1 MFLTEFELVDSFIKF
16 SKKNKR
22 FYIRELPTNFG
33 RPDIIELS
41 INTSLL
47 EERFHSNSNIP
58 HIQRVDTYI
67 LSYLKGK
74 SYVRKNTVL
83 RNLNLDLPVLNSS
96 LNRLSNRGMLDIDGG
111 LIRLK
116 STRELLFISSLSV
129 YEAKLTNWKY
139 VIEQAERHLWFS
151 NQSFILLPELSEDIQ
166 KKAEE
171 LAHRRGVGVVVTN
184 NRKIICKTKK
194 KRNKLINTPLLW
206 EINEG
211 IIDGK
216 FKIE

>member
-47 EERFHSNSNIP
+47 EKRLLNSNVP

-74 SYVRKNTVL
+74 SYVKKETVL

-96 LNRLSNRGMLDIDGG
+96 LSRLMNRDMIDIDGN

-116 STRELLFISSLSV
+116 SITDLLFISSLSV

-151 NQSFILLPELSEDIQ
+151 NLSFILLPELSEDIQ
-166 KKAEE
+166 QKAKE
-171 LAHRRGVGVVVTN
+171 LAHRRGVGVAVTN
-184 NRKIICKTKK
+184 NHKIIFKTKNRK
-194 KRNKLINTPLLW
+194 NKLINTPLLW

>member
-47 EERFHSNSNIP
+47 EKRLLNSNVP

-74 SYVRKNTVL
+74 SYVKKETVL

-96 LNRLSNRGMLDIDGG
+96 LGRLMNRDMIDIDGN

-116 STRELLFISSLSV
+116 SITDLLFISSLSV

-166 KKAEE
+166 QKAKE
-171 LAHRRGVGVVVTN
+171 LAHRRGVGVAVTN
-184 NRKIICKTKK
+184 NHKIIFKTKNRK
-194 KRNKLINTPLLW
+194 NKLINTPLLW

>member
-16 SKKNKR
+16 SKKNKK

-47 EERFHSNSNIP
+47 EKRLLNSNVP
-58 HIQRVDTYI
+58 YIQRVDTYI

-74 SYVRKNTVL
+74 SYVKKETVL
-83 RNLNLDLPVLNSS
+83 RNLNLDLPILNSS
-96 LNRLSNRGMLDIDGG
+96 LSRLLNRDMIDIDGN

-116 STRELLFISSLSV
+116 SINDLLFISSLSV

-166 KKAEE
+166 QKAKE
-171 LAHRRGVGVVVTN
+171 LAHRRGVGVAVMNNHKIIFKTK
-184 NRKIICKTKK
+184 NRK
-194 KRNKLINTPLLW
+194 NKLINTPLLW
-206 EINEG
+206 EINEE